1 MTTLVYFFITILFV
15 VFAPYYLRRAKNI
28 APTKNKF
35 EDFVENDNGYPW
47 SWDKDRKIS
56 YEKALKLK
64 QSENERR

>member
-1 MTTLVYFFITILFV
+1 MTTLIYFFITILFV
-15 VFAPYYLRRAKNI
+15 VFAPYYLRRTKNI

-35 EDFVENDNGYPW
+35 EDFVENDNWYPW

-64 QSENERR
+64 QSENERI